1 MLAAIYQG
9 DCIDEGDDYIGE
21 IKRNVITR
29 WVKKVIQRMIQKQR
43 SIFKTIWI
51 IALIGLLL
59 LLMRQLIN
67 AHEKLKVISVDIE
80 MPKINN

>member
-67 AHEKLKVISVDIE
+67 AHEKIKSDFCGHRNAE
-80 MPKINN
+80 NQ

>member
-29 WVKKVIQRMIQKQR
+29 WVKKVIQRMIQKQAA
-43 SIFKTIWI
+43 S
-51 IALIGLLL
+51 
-59 LLMRQLIN
+59 
-67 AHEKLKVISVDIE
+67 LKQFES
-80 MPKINN
+80 

>member
-1 MLAAIYQG
+1 MLAGIYQG

-21 IKRNVITR
+21 IERNVITR

-67 AHEKLKVISVDIE
+67 AHEKIKSDFCGHRNAE
-80 MPKINN
+80 NQ